1 MRWQRV
7 KDYPL
12 YEVSD
17 LGEVKS
23 YQRPNVI
30 LKTLH
35 KTKKGYSRVR
45 LVNDNGAKSFQVH
58 RIVAINFIPNPQNL
72 PVVNHKDG
80 NKKNNCVTN
89 LEWCTTGEN
98 QSHAYRIGLR
108 KQHQGSRHGRAILD
122 ETKVLE
128 IRKRYQAGG
137 TSMPKLAAEFGVCK
151 SSIGYIV
158 SNQTW
163 THV

>member
-58 RIVAINFIPNPQNL
+58 RIVAINFIPNPRL
-72 PVVNHKDG
+72 
-80 NKKNNCVTN
+80 
-89 LEWCTTGEN
+89 L
-98 QSHAYRIGLR
+98 
-108 KQHQGSRHGRAILD
+108 SR
-122 ETKVLE
+122 
-128 IRKRYQAGG
+128 
-137 TSMPKLAAEFGVCK
+137 
-151 SSIGYIV
+151 
-158 SNQTW
+158 
-163 THV
+163 